1 MRKVTLTRP
10 GLTLPFV
17 RFLTVP
23 LVLLA
28 VLLLPLPASAHN
40 VLKSSDPA
48 DGATVSRLD
57 RVTLTFDQPVRPDFA
72 KLALTGPDG
81 ARYEAGLTVR
91 DEVVTATVKPLP
103 SGGVYVIGWR
113 IVSNDGHPVTG
124 TIRFTY
130 TPSAAGTPTGAAA
143 TLAPAPGAVAAP
155 IPAASGG
162 SWVWGLLV
170 FALLMLALS
179 TWVLHRHESRP
190 RRAGATSPAHDR
202 TLA

>member
-10 GLTLPFV
+10 GLTLPIV
-17 RFLTVP
+17 RFLTVS

-28 VLLLPLPASAHN
+28 AVLWPVPASAHN
-40 VLKSSDPA
+40 VLKGSDPA
-48 DGATVSRLD
+48 EGASVPRLD
-57 RVTLTFDQPVRPDFA
+57 RVTLTFDQPVRADFA

-81 ARYEAGLTVR
+81 ARYDAGLTVR
-91 DEVVTATVKPLP
+91 GEVVTATVKPLTT
-103 SGGVYVIGWR
+103 GGPYVIGWQ

-130 TPSAAGTPTGAAA
+130 TGTGAAPAGAAA
-143 TLAPAPGAVAAP
+143 TLAPAPGAVSAP

-162 SWVWGLLV
+162 SWVWGLMV
-170 FALLMLALS
+170 FALLMLGLA

-190 RRAGATSPAHDR
+190 RHAGATPPAHDR

>member
-10 GLTLPFV
+10 GLTLPSV
-17 RFLTVP
+17 RFLTVS

-28 VLLLPLPASAHN
+28 ALLWPVPASAHN
-40 VLKSSDPA
+40 VLKTSDPA

-57 RVTLTFDQPVRPDFA
+57 RVTLTFDQPVRADFA

-81 ARYEAGLTVR
+81 ARHDAGLTVR
-91 DEVVTATVKPLP
+91 DEVVTATVKPLT
-103 SGGVYVIGWR
+103 SAGVYVIGWQ

-130 TPSAAGTPTGAAA
+130 TGTGAFTGAPA
-143 TLAPAPGAVAAP
+143 TLAPRPGAVSAP

-162 SWVWGLLV
+162 SWVWGLLI

-179 TWVLHRHESRP
+179 TWVLHRHGTRP
-190 RRAGATSPAHDR
+190 RPAGTAAPARDR
-202 TLA
+202 TPA